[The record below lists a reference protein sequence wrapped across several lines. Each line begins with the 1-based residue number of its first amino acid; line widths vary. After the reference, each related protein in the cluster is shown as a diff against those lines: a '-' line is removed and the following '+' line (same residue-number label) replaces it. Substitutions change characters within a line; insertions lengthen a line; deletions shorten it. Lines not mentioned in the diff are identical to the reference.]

1 MGLGGLIQSVKNEFY
16 LIKYQLYTPKIKR
29 SEYLYGIVYEIPD
42 EVNHVPPSAK
52 LLYLRKTTK
61 KILDDIVTTQDNRI
75 KTIREVYE
83 EISKTRK
90 SLYSV
95 NLSYN
100 LKFLIKVP
108 DNYLNTV
115 KELVKER
122 GGVTHLIELTPY

>member
-1 MGLGGLIQSVKNEFY
+1 
-16 LIKYQLYTPKIKR
+16 
-29 SEYLYGIVYEIPD
+29 IVYEITD
-42 EVNHVPPSAK
+42 EVNQVPSSAK
-52 LLYLRKTTK
+52 LLYLRRTTK

-75 KTIREVYE
+75 KTIRGVYE